1 VTQHDPADRLFLFW
15 APHIVHAPLEVP
27 SDFFLK
33 FRMVQDDKPSQSRQ
47 KYHAMVNFADEAIGN
62 LTSLLKSKGMWDET
76 VVVFSSDNGGP
87 IYAAGSAG
95 ANNYPLKGG
104 KMNNWEGGIRVNAW
118 VSGGFVAPSMR
129 GTKYEGLVT
138 GWDWYATFCA
148 LAGVDPTDHRAALA
162 NLPPIDSHSH
172 AGLILGTS
180 VTSPRTEIPVGS
192 DPVPSNL
199 TNAKPCASYSAK
211 GYGPAGVRRDDPLID
226 PELYPDI
233 TGPGVCASVNGVIVD
248 ERGTGS
254 GIWKLLLGDVAQ
266 DMYEGPHFP
275 NASTIVPS
283 SAYVGHCANGCL
295 YNILADPLEANDLAA
310 SMPTKVAELYAKITA
325 YQGTAFDPDRGKT
338 DPAACA
344 AAADKYGGFWGPFVF
359 P

>member
-1 VTQHDPADRLFLFW
+1 
-15 APHIVHAPLEVP
+15 
-27 SDFFLK
+27 
-33 FRMVQDDKPSQSRQ
+33 MVQDDKPSQPRQ

-62 LTSLLKSKGMWDET
+62 VTSLLKSKGMWDET

-87 IYAAGSAG
+87 IYAAGGAG

-148 LAGVDPTDHRAALA
+148 FAGVDPTDHRAALA

-180 VTSPRTEIPVGS
+180 VTSPRTEIPIGS

-199 TNAKPCASYSAK
+199 TNAKPCQSYSAK
-211 GYGPAGVRRDDPLID
+211 GYGVGGVRRDDPLID
-226 PELYPDI
+226 QALYPNI
-233 TGPGVCASVNGVIVD
+233 AGPGGCASVNGVIVD
-248 ERGTGS
+248 ERTGARA
-254 GIWKLLLGDVAQ
+254 GPPAIWKLLLGDIAQ
-266 DMYEGPHFP
+266 DQYGNPCHERRPP
-275 NASTIVPS
+275 
-283 SAYVGHCANGCL
+283 
-295 YNILADPLEANDLAA
+295 AA
-310 SMPTKVAELYAKITA
+310 SACLSVSVSVWLCLSVSVCLSLCACFGPAPVRAVHRATSRRTTA
-325 YQGTAFDPDRGKT
+325 
-338 DPAACA
+338 
-344 AAADKYGGFWGPFVF
+344 
-359 P
+359 